1 MSRAEHRAS
10 VDQKEDPMAQT
21 ILYGN
26 QITTIDGARAE
37 GDHLWI
43 PLAELERSTGWKLE
57 PQGLCRGDV
66 CVPIPPDRKHDWV
79 DEGRGQLDLAAFA
92 GHLGEP
98 AVHDVGQDA
107 WSFGPAMTGRGGSEG
122 QQGSGPVPAPDF
134 ALPDLDGKLHSLSA
148 YRGRKVFLFCWA
160 SW

>member
-1 MSRAEHRAS
+1 
-10 VDQKEDPMAQT
+10 MAQT

-26 QITTIDGARAE
+26 QITTVDGARAE
-37 GDHLWI
+37 GDHLWV
-43 PLAELERSTGWKLE
+43 PFGELERSTGWKLE
-57 PQGLCRGDV
+57 PQGLCRGDA
-66 CVPIPPDRKHDWV
+66 CVPIPPDRKRDWV
-79 DEGRGQLDLAAFA
+79 DEGRGQLDFATFA

-98 AVHDVGQDA
+98 AVHDVGHDT
-107 WSFGPAMTGRGGSEG
+107 WSFGPAMSGRGRSEG